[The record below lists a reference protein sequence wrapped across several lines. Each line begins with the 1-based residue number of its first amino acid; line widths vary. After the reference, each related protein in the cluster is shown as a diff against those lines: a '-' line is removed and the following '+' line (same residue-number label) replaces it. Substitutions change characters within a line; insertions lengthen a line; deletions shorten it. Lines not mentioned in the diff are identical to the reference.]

1 MCVCVCHCACTYQC
15 NTQSLLSSEYESKI
29 KEAEAYQ
36 QTVRQK
42 EQEIAKLNSQLQEQ
56 EAVIKKQ
63 MSSPVPS
70 LSVDRS
76 VMEVVELRDLLGK
89 AEEEREKALR
99 QVKALK
105 KEIAKQVGGA
115 CGSSKRPYSCFRGFR
130 ESCLCCWSCDV
141 CVFDFTVVSLGLHYK
156 VAGELLEADPT
167 KCKAYGP
174 GIATAKINT
183 TATFKVSV
191 VDQQNRP
198 CTRPT
203 QLTTRLQSRVDGSIV
218 ETAQTSE
225 DAATYQVQYTATQ
238 RGRHQLS
245 VAVNGVEIPGSP
257 FGVFVSIAPTALG
270 TPVHVIKG
278 LRRPIGIAIS
288 RDSDVIVCDSHKITV
303 YTMRGEKTRQFGSEG
318 KEKGQFSVPWGVAL
332 DSDGCIYVS
341 DTGNKRIQK
350 FTFDGQY
357 INSVSDKNLIGCPR
371 GLKINNNKLYV
382 CDFDNNRILIFDR
395 ELNYITHIGSEGSGP
410 GQFSGPHDIAWDSSS
425 MLYVAD
431 VGNGRIQV
439 FDEDGRYVRE
449 FGQEGSGHGELS
461 RPHYIDVARDL
472 VYVSEAGN
480 SRVSVF
486 DTSGRFV
493 CTVGREGW
501 GPGELLHP
509 YGISVSEDHF
519 VCVCDYLNNRVQIF

>member
-1 MCVCVCHCACTYQC
+1 M
-15 NTQSLLSSEYESKI
+15 
-29 KEAEAYQ
+29 
-36 QTVRQK
+36 
-42 EQEIAKLNSQLQEQ
+42 
-56 EAVIKKQ
+56 
-63 MSSPVPS
+63 
-70 LSVDRS
+70 
-76 VMEVVELRDLLGK
+76 
-89 AEEEREKALR
+89 
-99 QVKALK
+99 
-105 KEIAKQVGGA
+105 
-115 CGSSKRPYSCFRGFR
+115 
-130 ESCLCCWSCDV
+130 
-141 CVFDFTVVSLGLHYK
+141 SLGLHYK

-167 KCKAYGP
+167 KCEAYGP
-174 GIATAKINT
+174 GITTAEINT

-225 DAATYQVQYTATQ
+225 DAATYQVQYPVTQ

-270 TPVHVIKG
+270 TPVHVIEG
-278 LRRPIGIAIS
+278 LNWPTGIAIS
-288 RDSDVIVCDSHKITV
+288 RDSDVIVCDEHKITV
-303 YTMRGEKTRQFGSEG
+303 YTMRGEKIRQFGSEG
-318 KEKGQFSVPWGVAL
+318 KGKGQFSEPQGVAL

-357 INSVSDKNLIGCPR
+357 IKSLSGKNLIGRNLFDRPR

-382 CDFDNNRILIFDR
+382 CDEDKNRILIFDR
-395 ELNYITHIGSEGSGP
+395 ELNYITRIGGSKGSGP
-410 GQFSGPHDIAWDSSS
+410 GQFDRPYDIAWDSSS

-431 VGNGRIQV
+431 TYNDRIQV

-449 FGQEGSGHGELS
+449 FGQLGRGHGELS
-461 RPHYIDVARDL
+461 TPYYIDVARDL
-472 VYVSEAGN
+472 VYVSEYGN
-480 SRVSVF
+480 HRVSVF

-493 CTVGREGW
+493 CRVGRYGM
-501 GPGELLHP
+501 GPGELYHP
-509 YGISVSEDHF
+509 FGISVSEDHF
-519 VCVCDYLNNRVQIF
+519 VCVCDYYNSRVQIF